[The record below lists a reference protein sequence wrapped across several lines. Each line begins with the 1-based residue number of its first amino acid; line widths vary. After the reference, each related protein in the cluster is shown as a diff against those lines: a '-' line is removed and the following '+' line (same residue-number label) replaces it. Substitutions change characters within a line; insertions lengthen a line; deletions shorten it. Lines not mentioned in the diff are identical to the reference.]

1 MKITK
6 NMVMEELKKVIDPE
20 IGIPITEMKLIDD
33 IKIEK
38 DKVLIEFHLTMPFCP
53 AVFATK
59 IASDIKNF
67 VSKIK
72 GVKSVQVILKNHFM
86 ADEINKEI
94 NK

>member
-1 MKITK
+1 
-6 NMVMEELKKVIDPE
+6 
-20 IGIPITEMKLIDD
+20 
-33 IKIEK
+33 
-38 DKVLIEFHLTMPFCP
+38 MPFCP